1 MVLGVTT
8 FPDNLPRANR
18 PVLAT
23 AKGPS
28 AQGSALW
35 ESLTR
40 PSFRMQRRHWTDLN
54 VHRARNRWAP
64 RECGWKRGDKLLTLS
79 EHCSRRQA
87 ENGRR
92 SAPAVAL
99 RASPAA
105 GAPLLRPR
113 RRCPP
118 PPSLPTPQPPPGTT
132 SVALSSRRS
141 PGPSPGRGPPRRS
154 GLDKLAFSW
163 GLPEASGYA
172 GGVSLLH
179 CAAAIGASWRERH
192 DRREVVVRS
201 ASSQPS
207 GRAKT
212 APTGSSSRPM
222 NSQGCVVP

>member
-132 SVALSSRRS
+132 SVAVSSRRS

-163 GLPEASGYA
+163 KGP
-172 GGVSLLH
+172 
-179 CAAAIGASWRERH
+179 
-192 DRREVVVRS
+192 
-201 ASSQPS
+201 
-207 GRAKT
+207 
-212 APTGSSSRPM
+212 SSRHRF
-222 NSQGCVVP
+222 CRW

>member
-163 GLPEASGYA
+163 KGP
-172 GGVSLLH
+172 
-179 CAAAIGASWRERH
+179 
-192 DRREVVVRS
+192 
-201 ASSQPS
+201 
-207 GRAKT
+207 
-212 APTGSSSRPM
+212 SSSHRLCALP
-222 NSQGCVVP
+222 VVMTTLHFACSLEILHVEGGTP